1 MLTHESRFLG
11 ILISHEYN
19 QSPLHNINLNMNKLL
34 GLNAIQSYHELQAR
48 VAHHEIRKP
57 WWLSFILEE

>member
-1 MLTHESRFLG
+1 MCVFRYGDRDKYMLTHESRFLG

-34 GLNAIQSYHELQAR
+34 GLNAIQSYHEL
-48 VAHHEIRKP
+48 
-57 WWLSFILEE
+57 